1 MRIYV
6 DIDDVLSETAR
17 ALCGLAARE
26 FDRHVEY
33 ENVDGFDLQE
43 VFHLTDEE
51 MARFV
56 KLSHAKECIEAYEEV
71 PGAVAGVKAL
81 REAGHQVELVTGRP
95 AFSAAATSAWL
106 EEVGLLNENVT
117 YVDKYNR
124 HFEAG
129 ENLPRTLTMA
139 ELAAR
144 RYDLVIDDS
153 PVVLA
158 RLAGWSWAKVFI
170 FSRPWNA
177 KMKSADNMTRVQNWA
192 EILERILI

>member
-26 FDRHVEY
+26 FDRHVAY
-33 ENVDGFDLQE
+33 EDVDGFNLQD

-56 KLSHAKECIEAYEEV
+56 KLSHARECIGGYEEV

-81 REAGHQVELVTGRP
+81 REAGHRVELVTGRP

-106 EEVGLLNENVT
+106 EAVGLSNEDVT

-124 HFEAG
+124 HFEGG
-129 ENLPRTLTMA
+129 ENLPRTLTME

-144 RYDLVIDDS
+144 KYDLVIDDS

-158 RLAGWSWAKVFI
+158 RLAAWSWAKVFI
-170 FSRPWNA
+170 FSRPWNVQMA
-177 KMKSADNMTRVQNWA
+177 SAANMTRVRSWA
-192 EILERILI
+192 EILERIDV

>member
-26 FDRHVEY
+26 FNRHIAY
-33 ENVDGFDLQE
+33 ENVDGFDLQQ
-43 VFHLTDEE
+43 VFHLTDAE

-56 KLSHAKECIEAYEEV
+56 KLSHAPECIQAYAEV
-71 PGAVAGVKAL
+71 PGAIAGVQAL
-81 REAGHQVELVTGRP
+81 RAAGHQVELVTGRP

-106 EEVGLLNENVT
+106 NAAGLPNENVT

-124 HFEAG
+124 HFEAAK
-129 ENLPRTLTMA
+129 NLPRTLTMD

-144 RYDLVIDDS
+144 KYDLVIDDS

-158 RLAGWSWAKVFI
+158 RLAAWTWSKVFI

-177 KMKSADNMTRVQNWA
+177 QMQSAPNMTRVRDWVD
-192 EILERILI
+192 ILSRILA

>member
-26 FDRHVEY
+26 FDRHVAY
-33 ENVDGFDLQE
+33 EDVDGFDLQD

-56 KLSHAKECIEAYEEV
+56 KLSHAPECIGGYEEV

-81 REAGHQVELVTGRP
+81 REAGHCVELVTGRP

-106 EEVGLLNENVT
+106 DAVGLSNEDVT

-124 HFEAG
+124 HFEGG
-129 ENLPRTLTMA
+129 ENLPRTLTME

-144 RYDLVIDDS
+144 KYDLVIDDS

-158 RLAGWSWAKVFI
+158 RLATWSWAKVFI
-170 FSRPWNA
+170 FSRPWNVQMA
-177 KMKSADNMTRVQNWA
+177 SAANMTRVRSWA
-192 EILERILI
+192 EILERIVV

>member
-26 FDRHVEY
+26 FNRHVAY
-33 ENVDGFDLQE
+33 EAVDGFDLQE

-51 MARFV
+51 MGRFV
-56 KLSHAKECIEAYEEV
+56 QLSHAPECIRAYEEV

-81 REAGHQVELVTGRP
+81 RAAGHQVELVTGRP
-95 AFSAAATSAWL
+95 AFSAAATLAWL
-106 EEVGLLNENVT
+106 EAVGLPAERVT

-124 HFEAG
+124 TFKSAA
-129 ENLPRTLTMA
+129 NLPRTLTME

-144 RYDLVIDDS
+144 KYDLVIDDS

-158 RLAGWSWAKVFI
+158 RLAEWRWAKVFI
-170 FSRPWNA
+170 FSRPWNVTF
-177 KMKSADNMTRVQNWA
+177 SAAANMTRVCGWPD
-192 EILERILI
+192 ILKRVL